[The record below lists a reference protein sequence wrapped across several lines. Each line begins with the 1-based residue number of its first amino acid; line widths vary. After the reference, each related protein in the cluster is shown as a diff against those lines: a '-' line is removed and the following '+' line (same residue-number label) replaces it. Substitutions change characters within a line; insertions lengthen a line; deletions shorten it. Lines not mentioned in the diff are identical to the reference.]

1 VCLSVVAWLE
11 QAKVLRQHFLLKLTE
26 SLKPTDTPPHVHI
39 HPAVEHCTSTS
50 QSPRPIDKPVLNP
63 LLFLYIQKTAIDL
76 KCLQKNNNNKLQFV
90 SASSLNS
97 RQRPTKKTGMYMQVG
112 KKNARSQQHS
122 AVWISASLF
131 FFFLRIKCKPIVRPA
146 TTATAAIICLSPE
159 STGGMQPPPPPLN
172 YMQLLPR

>member
-76 KCLQKNNNNKLQFV
+76 KCLQKK
-90 SASSLNS
+90 
-97 RQRPTKKTGMYMQVG
+97 
-112 KKNARSQQHS
+112 
-122 AVWISASLF
+122 
-131 FFFLRIKCKPIVRPA
+131 
-146 TTATAAIICLSPE
+146 
-159 STGGMQPPPPPLN
+159 
-172 YMQLLPR
+172 

>member
-1 VCLSVVAWLE
+1 
-11 QAKVLRQHFLLKLTE
+11 
-26 SLKPTDTPPHVHI
+26 
-39 HPAVEHCTSTS
+39 
-50 QSPRPIDKPVLNP
+50 

-122 AVWISASLF
+122 AATNLCLKGAKNMIEENTLSCVD
-131 FFFLRIKCKPIVRPA
+131 KCKPIFLFPELSASQLSERPRQRRRPLFVYRRRVP
-146 TTATAAIICLSPE
+146 AAC
-159 STGGMQPPPPPLN
+159 N
-172 YMQLLPR
+172 RHRRH